1 MNSKYNRGDIII
13 SIAVMIQPL
22 LIMVQHAMIMLFN
35 MNADTTTI
43 YRVVLTAIPMVP
55 AIIIG
60 FRRKS
65 MLFFFSYFVAL
76 SLMGFT
82 MAFFPDNTPFVISQ
96 GTRFL
101 LPVVLPSLL
110 CLLCVKNVII
120 VEKVIYIVSWIIAV
134 LVLVFLI
141 SLITGFAAF
150 VDYNMSFS
158 YACLFPMVVLFSRR
172 HIFSVTASLMI
183 FVMVLMVGARGPAL
197 YFIIFVFF
205 DLLQHRSR
213 LTPLLIIAIVAFAFF
228 LPEIT
233 NWMSSIGINS
243 RTINM
248 YQDDTLASDSGRS
261 SIRSFFINLLIK
273 SPFIGIGLFGD
284 RIYGDYVYCHNLFLE
299 ILLNFGLPLGG
310 IIIISIFL
318 YVVRTYRHSSVQ
330 NRNKIIAYIC
340 ALVLPF
346 MTSGSYLIGGEFATF
361 IGLTYLISN
370 ENKKSVHYS
379 YS

>member
-1 MNSKYNRGDIII
+1 MNSKYRRGDIVI

-22 LIMVQHAMIMLFN
+22 LIIVQHAMIMLFN

-110 CLLCVKNVII
+110 CLLCVKDVII

-213 LTPLLIIAIVAFAFF
+213 FTPLLIIAIVAFAFF

-261 SIRSFFINLLIK
+261 SIRSFFINLLLK

-299 ILLNFGLPLGG
+299 ILLNFGIPLGS
-310 IIIISIFL
+310 IIIISIFI

-370 ENKKSVHYS
+370 ENKKSLLLQS
-379 YS
+379 